1 MSKPVNLI
9 VEADGGSRGNPGPA
23 GSGAVVID
31 ADTGEVILEI
41 AKYIGVATNN
51 VAEYL
56 ALKAGLEGAIGINP
70 ESKILVRMD
79 SKLVIE
85 QMSGT
90 WKIKHPDM
98 IQLARE
104 VQALASGR
112 AIKFMW
118 IPREE
123 NSRADA
129 LANKAM
135 DEVADSEVSSQAE
148 APRSPIAEFNQLAPS
163 SVRAPAGVTE
173 PLTTVV
179 LIRHGRTHLTETKR
193 ISGRGGENPKLS
205 DLGRADAKAAA
216 TAAAQIG
223 RSGAWAHLNPIS
235 AIVASPI
242 QRTVDTA
249 NIIANE
255 LGLSVSLN
263 ENIAEISF
271 GDWDGFTNEEVKEK
285 WPNEFKAWQGAWE
298 IAPPNGESLEEF
310 DARLI
315 QGLYQIVSENSGKT
329 VAVVSHVM
337 PIRGM
342 VRRAI
347 EGGVSAYWAPQI
359 SPCSISILRFWGN
372 QAAEVITLNST
383 THL

>member
-1 MSKPVNLI
+1 MNLI

-179 LIRHGRTHLTETKR
+179 LVRHGRTHLTETKR

-347 EGGVSAYWAPQI
+347 EGGISAYWAPQI

>member
-1 MSKPVNLI
+1 MSKPENLV

-23 GSGAVVID
+23 GSGAVVIN
-31 ADTGEVILEI
+31 ADTGEVILEV
-41 AKYIGVATNN
+41 AKFIGVATNN

-56 ALKAGLEGAIGINP
+56 ALKAGLEGALEINP
-70 ESKILVRMD
+70 AARILVRMD

-98 IQLARE
+98 IQLAAE
-104 VQALASGR
+104 VQKVARGHE
-112 AIKFMW
+112 IKWMW

-123 NSRADA
+123 NKRADA

-135 DEVADSEVSSQAE
+135 DEASDSTVSSE
-148 APRSPIAEFNQLAPS
+148 GEILRSPVVEFNQTRPS
-163 SVRAPAGVTE
+163 SVRAPGGVTA

-193 ISGRGGENPKLS
+193 ISGRGGENPRLS
-205 DLGRADAKAAA
+205 DLGRIDARMAAEA
-216 TAAAQIG
+216 VAQIG
-223 RSGAWAHLNPIS
+223 KSGPWSYLSPVS
-235 AIVASPI
+235 AIVSSPI
-242 QRTVDTA
+242 QRTQDTA

-271 GDWDGFTNEEVKEK
+271 GDWDGSTNDEVREN
-285 WPNEFKAWQGAWE
+285 WPSEFEAWQGSWDV
-298 IAPPNGESLEEF
+298 APPNGESLEEF
-310 DARLI
+310 DLRVVK
-315 QGLYQIVSENSGKT
+315 GLFEIVSDHAGKT

-337 PIRGM
+337 PIRGIA
-342 VRRAI
+342 RRAMA
-347 EGGVSAYWAPQI
+347 GGVSAYWSPQI
-359 SPCSISILRFWGN
+359 SPCSISIMRFWGD

-383 THL
+383 AHL

>member
-179 LIRHGRTHLTETKR
+179 LVRHGRTHLTETKR
-193 ISGRGGENPKLS
+193 ISGRGVENPKLS

-347 EGGVSAYWAPQI
+347 EGGISAYWAPQI

>member
-1 MSKPVNLI
+1 MNLI

-23 GSGAVVID
+23 GRGAVVID

-104 VQALASGR
+104 VQALARGR

-179 LIRHGRTHLTETKR
+179 LVRHGRTHLTETKR

-347 EGGVSAYWAPQI
+347 EGGISAYWAPQI

>member
-1 MSKPVNLI
+1 MSKPANLI
-9 VEADGGSRGNPGPA
+9 IEADGGSRGNPGPA

-41 AKYIGVATNN
+41 AKFIGVATNN

-70 ESKILVRMD
+70 AARILVRMD

-98 IQLARE
+98 IQLAAE
-104 VQALASGR
+104 VQKIARGHE
-112 AIKFMW
+112 IKWMW

-135 DEVADSEVSSQAE
+135 DESADSFVSSE
-148 APRSPIAEFNQLAPS
+148 GEILRSPIAEFNQLAPS
-163 SVRAPAGVTE
+163 SIRAPGGVTA

-179 LIRHGRTHLTETKR
+179 LIRHGRTHLTESKR
-193 ISGRGGENPKLS
+193 ISGRGGEDPKLS
-205 DLGRADAKAAA
+205 ELGRIDARM
-216 TAAAQIG
+216 AAQAVAEIG
-223 RSGAWAHLNPIS
+223 KSGPWSFLSPVS
-235 AIVASPI
+235 AIVSSPI
-242 QRTVDTA
+242 QRTQDTA

-255 LGLSVSLN
+255 IGLPVSLN

-271 GDWDGFTNEEVKEK
+271 GDWDGSTNEEVKQK
-285 WPNEFKAWQGAWE
+285 WPIEFAAWQGSWE
-298 IAPPNGESLEEF
+298 IAPPNGESLMEF
-310 DARLI
+310 DSRVLK
-315 QGLYQIVSENSGKT
+315 GLEEIVLANAGKT
-329 VAVVSHVM
+329 VAIVSHVM
-337 PIRGM
+337 PIRGIA
-342 VRRAI
+342 RRAI

-359 SPCSISILRFWGN
+359 SPCSISIMRFWGN
-372 QAAEVITLNST
+372 QAAELVTLNST
-383 THL
+383 SHL

>member
-179 LIRHGRTHLTETKR
+179 LVRHGRTHLTETKR

-347 EGGVSAYWAPQI
+347 EGGISAYWAPQI

>member
-1 MSKPVNLI
+1 MSKPANLI

-23 GSGAVVID
+23 GSGAVVIN

-41 AKYIGVATNN
+41 ARFIGVATNN

-56 ALKAGLEGAIGINP
+56 ALKAGLEGALEINP
-70 ESKILVRMD
+70 AARILVRMD

-98 IQLARE
+98 IQLAAE
-104 VQALASGR
+104 VQKIARGHE
-112 AIKFMW
+112 IKFMW

-135 DEVADSEVSSQAE
+135 DESGDSTASSE
-148 APRSPIAEFNQLAPS
+148 GEILRSPVAEFNQTAPS
-163 SVRAPAGVTE
+163 SVRAPGNVTA

-179 LIRHGRTHLTETKR
+179 LIRHGRTHLTESKR
-193 ISGRGGENPKLS
+193 ISGRGGEDPKLS
-205 DLGRADAKAAA
+205 DLGRIDARMAAQA
-216 TAAAQIG
+216 VAQIG
-223 RSGAWAHLNPIS
+223 KSGPWSFLNPVS

-242 QRTVDTA
+242 QRTLDTA

-255 LGLSVSLN
+255 IGLSVSTN

-271 GDWDGFTNEEVKEK
+271 GDWAGSTNEEVKQN
-285 WPNEFKAWQGAWE
+285 WPDEFAAWQGSWE
-298 IAPPNGESLEEF
+298 VAPPNGESLAEF
-310 DARLI
+310 DERVI
-315 QGLYQIVSENSGKT
+315 KGLFEIVDSNAGKT

-337 PIRGM
+337 PIRGID
-342 VRRAI
+342 RRAVD
-347 EGGVSAYWAPQI
+347 GGVSAYWSPQI

-383 THL
+383 AHL